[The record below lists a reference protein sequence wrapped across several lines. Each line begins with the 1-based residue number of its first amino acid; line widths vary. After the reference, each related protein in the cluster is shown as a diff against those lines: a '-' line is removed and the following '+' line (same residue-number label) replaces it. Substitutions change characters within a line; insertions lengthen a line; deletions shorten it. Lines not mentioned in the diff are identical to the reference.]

1 MLGTGGNKA
10 AALVTMAVITIIAAL
25 VPLYVRK
32 LLKGRMHLPRTQRAL
47 SGCLCFGAGVLMAT
61 VFLHLLPEARM
72 FVNDAMHGGFL
83 PHTPYPVAELI
94 VCIGFIII
102 YIIEDVVHACVKRP
116 SSGKKHKDLEM
127 KRKKEQ
133 DKDVRHE
140 NAEEGSK
147 SRKQEEVD
155 ESFQHL
161 MEGHAEHRPEPAG
174 HAHEHGLTQGISL
187 LRAVIVVVAF
197 SFHSVMEGLALG
209 LQETSAGVW
218 FLFAALMAHKVF
230 IAFCLGMELLEV
242 GVTLVPFVVSMV
254 IFSLS
259 SPVGGA
265 MGALV
270 LSLSTGETTAG
281 VLVPTFLQGI
291 SAGTILYVTF
301 CEVLER
307 ERAKPDGGPVRLVCF
322 IIGFGF
328 MSGLQVL
335 DEAGNKLASSL
346 AAPVTNSSVV

>member
-1 MLGTGGNKA
+1 MFPQT
-10 AALVTMAVITIIAAL
+10 
-25 VPLYVRK
+25 
-32 LLKGRMHLPRTQRAL
+32 AL

-72 FVNDAMHGGFL
+72 FVDDAMEGGFL

-94 VCIGFIII
+94 VCVGFIII
-102 YIIEDVVHACVKRP
+102 YITEDAVHACVKRT
-116 SSGKKHKDLEM
+116 SKDHRRKDMEM
-127 KRKKEQ
+127 RRKTKAY
-133 DKDVRHE
+133 DKDAKRE
-140 NAEEGSK
+140 SAEDGTRL
-147 SRKQEEVD
+147 RKQDEVE
-155 ESFQHL
+155 ESFQQL
-161 MEGHAEHRPEPAG
+161 MEGQAEHRSEPGG
-174 HAHEHGLTQGISL
+174 HSHEHGLGQGISL

-209 LQETSAGVW
+209 LQETSSGVW

-230 IAFCLGMELLEV
+230 IAFCMGMELLEV
-242 GVTLVPFVVSMV
+242 GVSLVPFLVSMI

-259 SPVGGA
+259 SPLGGA

-270 LSLSTGETTAG
+270 LSLSTEETTAG

-307 ERAKPDGGPVRLVCF
+307 ERAKPEGGPVRLVCF

-328 MSGLQVL
+328 MAGLQVL
-335 DEAGNKLASSL
+335 DEAGNKLASSV
-346 AAPVTNSSVV
+346 AAPFGTNTSVV

>member
-1 MLGTGGNKA
+1 MYIYLHIPLLSLYILCVCVSVRAQRTGNQ
-10 AALVTMAVITIIAAL
+10 TD
-25 VPLYVRK
+25 PLTF
-32 LLKGRMHLPRTQRAL
+32 PAPPQRAL

-72 FVNDAMHGGFL
+72 FVNDAMQGGFL
-83 PHTPYPVAELI
+83 PPTPYPVAELI
-94 VCIGFIII
+94 VCVGFIII
-102 YIIEDVVHACVKRP
+102 YIIEDVVHTCVRR
-116 SSGKKHKDLEM
+116 SSRGNKDLEM
-127 KRKKEQ
+127 KGKKAQ
-133 DKDVRHE
+133 DKDARHD

-147 SRKQEEVD
+147 SRKQDEVD

-161 MEGHAEHRPEPAG
+161 MEGHAEHRSEPGG
-174 HAHEHGLTQGISL
+174 HSHEHGLTQGISL

-242 GVTLVPFVVSMV
+242 GVSLVPFVVSMT

-270 LSLSTGETTAG
+270 LSLSTEETTAG

-322 IIGFGF
+322 IIGFAF

-346 AAPVTNSSVV
+346 TAPAANSSLA